1 MKLTQAQVDRF
12 ATDGYLL
19 VRNALRDEDLNPII
33 VEYEHFIDLRAREM
47 FAAGKISDLHAGESF
62 ERRLALICRECN
74 EIFPELDI
82 MKLRAKAAFAFLR
95 NDRLLDMV
103 ESFVGPEITC
113 SPIQHMR
120 AKLPQGLA
128 TAAGHDAHVLP
139 WHQDAGVAWEEADS
153 AFILTVWLPL
163 TRADEING
171 CLQVMP
177 GVVGTGLRPHETRV
191 GQGTV
196 IVDAHLPD
204 AEPVILPMNKGDVLF
219 FHKETPHRSTA
230 NRSDMVRWS
239 LDLRY
244 QETGTPTGRPFHPAF
259 VARSRAN
266 PDTELRDW
274 AEWDRLWADAE
285 AKAAID
291 RPRNHRWQVRT
302 GDSPAIS
309 ADR

>member
-139 WHQDAGVAWEEADS
+139 WHQDAGGAWEEADS
-153 AFILTVWLPL
+153 AFILTVLLPL
-163 TRADEING
+163 TRADMADYLGLTIETVSRQITRLKTAGTIQLLENR
-171 CLQVMP
+171 VF
-177 GVVGTGLRPHETRV
+177 VV
-191 GQGTV
+191 
-196 IVDAHLPD
+196 PD
-204 AEPVILPMNKGDVLF
+204 LAALVLA
-219 FHKETPHRSTA
+219 S
-230 NRSDMVRWS
+230 
-239 LDLRY
+239 
-244 QETGTPTGRPFHPAF
+244 G
-259 VARSRAN
+259 
-266 PDTELRDW
+266 
-274 AEWDRLWADAE
+274 ADA
-285 AKAAID
+285 A
-291 RPRNHRWQVRT
+291 
-302 GDSPAIS
+302 GLS
-309 ADR
+309 